1 MIIIK
6 FDLEASI
13 MLYRETPKAFPLKS
27 ETQYEYL
34 LFPLLFNIFLE
45 LLDKAIRWYKY
56 IRGIRV
62 TKEYIKSKFL

>member
-34 LFPLLFNIFLE
+34 LFPLLFNISLE
-45 LLDKAIRWYKY
+45 LLDKAIR
-56 IRGIRV
+56 
-62 TKEYIKSKFL
+62 